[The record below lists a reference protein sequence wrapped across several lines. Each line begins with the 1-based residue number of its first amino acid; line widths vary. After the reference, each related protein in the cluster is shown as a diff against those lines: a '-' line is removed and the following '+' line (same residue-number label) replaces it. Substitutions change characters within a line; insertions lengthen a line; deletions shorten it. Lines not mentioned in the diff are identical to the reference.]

1 MPAFQA
7 VSSLTLDYR
16 GSALAHA
23 AGNFLGAPGVQILF
37 GGPRYGTDFVDE
49 AQPFRL
55 LGISISGQLTDLSGS
70 LPPGMAAVHA
80 REILVA
86 DFNKDGFADAFS
98 VNHGFD
104 GGGFPGET
112 DELLFGG
119 ATLRAGAVPARSDFG
134 HSASAGDIDGD
145 GDIDI
150 LVGNFG
156 NLGLSRSG
164 PYFLKNDGAGGFA
177 PTSGGLDGTTL
188 SGLTSSLLVDVD
200 GDGDLDFVAGNHGVA
215 GSAGWVWKND
225 GAGIFVNDPSRAL
238 PAGLFGETITVD
250 VAAMDFDGDGDQ
262 DLILSQTRNEPFYQG
277 SALQFLRNDG
287 TGRFTDVTAERM
299 PVQDLTAPWADTIHV
314 VDMDGDGHKDLVI
327 SRPGGGAGSSIALN
341 DGSGRFAY
349 VDAASLGLSG
359 VYWTPVDYNGDGRVD
374 LVSFS
379 RDLPTD
385 GPLTIS
391 VHQNLGFTNLTVSS
405 GNDFVVGTAGPDRV
419 EAGPG
424 NDTLL
429 GGDGQDYLRG
439 NEGDDSL
446 SGGAG
451 FDDLHGNQGND
462 TVDGGAGDD
471 WVVGGQGNDLLYG
484 GDDASNNVVYG
495 NLGDDTC
502 YGGAGIDWVRG
513 GQGNDSLSAGAGD
526 DLIWGDRGDDT
537 IRGGAGADTFG
548 IFGEAGTDRIL
559 DFNAAEGDRIRV
571 DPGYTFTTAQVGAD
585 VVVTISGGGAQA
597 ILVGVQLSA
606 LPDGWIS

>member
-1 MPAFQA
+1 MANVIAGVGGIDFDDLKISDLLLGDPVQATPTAF
-7 VSSLTLDYR
+7 TLKDGTWLYEFQGSFTYSGGEISGGTVNSWR
-16 GSALAHA
+16 ESEGGVMRMEVTGFSVPVTTFVGWAEGNANEAARSPILSGADVITGSAA
-23 AGNFLGAPGVQILF
+23 A
-37 GGPRYGTDFVDE
+37 D
-49 AQPFRL
+49 
-55 LGISISGQLTDLSGS
+55 
-70 LPPGMAAVHA
+70 
-80 REILVA
+80 
-86 DFNKDGFADAFS
+86 
-98 VNHGFD
+98 
-104 GGGFPGET
+104 
-112 DELLFGG
+112 
-119 ATLRAGAVPARSDFG
+119 
-134 HSASAGDIDGD
+134 
-145 GDIDI
+145 
-150 LVGNFG
+150 
-156 NLGLSRSG
+156 
-164 PYFLKNDGAGGFA
+164 
-177 PTSGGLDGTTL
+177 
-188 SGLTSSLLVDVD
+188 
-200 GDGDLDFVAGNHGVA
+200 
-215 GSAGWVWKND
+215 
-225 GAGIFVNDPSRAL
+225 
-238 PAGLFGETITVD
+238 
-250 VAAMDFDGDGDQ
+250 
-262 DLILSQTRNEPFYQG
+262 
-277 SALQFLRNDG
+277 
-287 TGRFTDVTAERM
+287 RM
-299 PVQDLTAPWADTIHV
+299 WGYA
-314 VDMDGDGHKDLVI
+314 
-327 SRPGGGAGSSIALN
+327 
-341 DGSGRFAY
+341 
-349 VDAASLGLSG
+349 
-359 VYWTPVDYNGDGRVD
+359 
-374 LVSFS
+374 
-379 RDLPTD
+379 
-385 GPLTIS
+385 
-391 VHQNLGFTNLTVSS
+391 
-405 GNDFVVGTAGPDRV
+405 
-419 EAGPG
+419 G
-424 NDTLL
+424 NDTIT